1 VGPPASVGFLWP
13 PVLWGLA
20 ALPLLVALYAWLLQR
35 RSRHALSFPPVEV
48 AAAAAGERRG
58 IRRHL
63 PAMLLFLAV
72 LAIALALARPV
83 VPMLAPVDRSAM
95 MLSIDVSGS
104 MMSQDVVPTRLDAA
118 KDAARAFVR
127 TLPARVR
134 IGLVS
139 FAGDAV
145 LHMPP
150 SAEHER
156 VLEAIDRLSVRHRT
170 AIGDGLVEALAALP
184 GRVRP
189 RPDGSLP
196 PMPPGGTP
204 PGVVVLL
211 SDGQNNT
218 GMDPLLAAEA
228 ARREQ
233 VTVYTVGVG
242 QPPGLDRAGGFVI
255 GGPVDEETLQA
266 IAQRTGG
273 AYSRASSAGHLRD
286 IYRALARSV
295 GWEPRPTEVTGLAA
309 GLGAAALLAALV
321 LSALL
326 HPLPL

>member
-1 VGPPASVGFLWP
+1 VGFLWP
-13 PVLWGLA
+13 AVLWGLT
-20 ALPLLVALYAWLLQR
+20 ALPLLVALYAWLLR
-35 RSRHALSFPPVEV
+35 RSRYALSFPPVEV
-48 AAAAAGERRG
+48 AAAAGERRG

-72 LAIALALARPV
+72 LAIVLALARPV

-118 KDAARAFVR
+118 KAAARAFVR

-150 SAEHER
+150 SAEHAR

-196 PMPPGGTP
+196 PMPPGGVP

-211 SDGQNNT
+211 SDGQNNA

-242 QPPGLDRAGGFVI
+242 QPPGLDRGPAGGFVI

-266 IAQRTGG
+266 VAQRTGG
-273 AYSRASSAGHLRD
+273 AYYRASSAGHLRD
-286 IYRALARSV
+286 IYRTLARSV
-295 GWEPRPTEVTGLAA
+295 GWEPRPTEVTALAA

-321 LSALL
+321 LSVLL